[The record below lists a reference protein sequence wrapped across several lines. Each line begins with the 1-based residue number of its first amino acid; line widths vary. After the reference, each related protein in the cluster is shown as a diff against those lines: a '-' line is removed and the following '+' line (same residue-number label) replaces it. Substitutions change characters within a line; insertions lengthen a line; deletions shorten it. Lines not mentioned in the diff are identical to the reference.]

1 MSLKEQ
7 YRTKMAAALRQE
19 FGYRSVMQVPK
30 VTKIVIN
37 VGASKSLSDTSYLDI
52 MDKTLMRI
60 TGQKPVRVKAK
71 KSISNFK
78 IRQGQIVGVRVTLRG
93 GKMWDF
99 LERFVNVTLPR
110 VRDFQGLS
118 TKGFDTQGN
127 YTVGFREFLAFPE
140 ISSDEVEKVHGLEV
154 TVVTSALTRREGL
167 ALLQQLGFP
176 FKKD

>member
-1 MSLKEQ
+1 
-7 YRTKMAAALRQE
+7 MAAALRQE